1 MHGLRYSGFRNL
13 EDGEFF
19 PSPGINIICGDN
31 AQGKTNL
38 IEALWLFTGCKSFRG
53 AKDSELVCF
62 DCDKASLTL
71 DFNAQNRCQ
80 QAEIFIS
87 GRRSAVLGGINLPS
101 ATALAGVFGAVVF
114 SPAHLTLIEGG
125 PEERRRF
132 IDMAYCQLRPGYM
145 KILSDFNRALAQ
157 RNALLRRA
165 GERNGRMPM
174 GDLLDTWDEKL
185 AHSGAQ
191 VCTARAAYIRKL
203 AEPVSEV
210 YDGIAGQTESM
221 MVRYDSFAG
230 QNFNFSA
237 DISADIPALSR
248 LLLSLLRD
256 AREADFSSG
265 YTTVGPHRDNLVV
278 CIDGLDARKY
288 GSQGQKR
295 SAVLALKLAE
305 AAVLRRVTGESPVA
319 LLDDVVSEL
328 DVHRQD
334 YILNHLGGWQVF
346 LTCCDPAAVQRMTGG
361 SVFCMK
367 KGRLKEG

>member
-13 EDGEFF
+13 EDGEFL
-19 PSPGINIICGDN
+19 PSPGINIIYGDN

-38 IEALWLFTGCKSFRG
+38 VEALWLFTGGKSFRG
-53 AKDSELVCF
+53 AKDSELVRF
-62 DCDKASLTL
+62 ERDKAVLTL
-71 DFNAQNRCQ
+71 DFNAQNRRQ
-80 QAEIFIS
+80 QAEISIL
-87 GRRSAVLGGINLPS
+87 GRRSAVLGGIKLPS

-203 AEPVSEV
+203 TGPVSEV
-210 YDGIAGQTESM
+210 YDGIANRTESM
-221 MVRYDSFAG
+221 TVHYDSFAD
-230 QNFNFSA
+230 QDVESFSNIPELSKLLLTLLRETRETDFSA
-237 DISADIPALSR
+237 
-248 LLLSLLRD
+248 
-256 AREADFSSG
+256 G

-361 SVFCMK
+361 SAFCMK
-367 KGRLKEG
+367 KGFLKEG